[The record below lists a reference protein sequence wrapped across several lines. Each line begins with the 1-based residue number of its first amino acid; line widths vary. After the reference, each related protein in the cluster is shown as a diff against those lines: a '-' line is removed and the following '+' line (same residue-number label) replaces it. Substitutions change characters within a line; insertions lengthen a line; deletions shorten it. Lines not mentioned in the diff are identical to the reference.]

1 MSIKRILPLL
11 ALLLSLAACGF
22 TMRGTT
28 PLPFDTLYVGV
39 PDNTLFGAQLRRA
52 IRAASPGTRLV
63 TEPNKADA
71 RLQQIQRSQAQREV
85 SLDPNGR
92 VEEYELSVFYI
103 FRLTDKAGQPLI
115 PDITL
120 SASQDM
126 PYSDEI
132 VQAKEGEMTLLYRS
146 LEESLIGRLIN
157 RLTAPDV
164 KAAAQ
169 AAREAQ
175 D

>member
-1 MSIKRILPLL
+1 MSIKRILPFL

-39 PDNTLFGAQLRRA
+39 PDNTQFGAELRRA
-52 IRAASPGTRLV
+52 LRAASPTTRLV
-63 TEPNKADA
+63 TDSGEADA
-71 RLQQIQRSQAQREV
+71 RLQQVQRTQTRREV

-92 VEEYELSVFYI
+92 VEEYELGVYYI
-103 FRLTDKAGQPLI
+103 FRLTDKAGEPLI
-115 PDITL
+115 PDIIL
-120 SASQDM
+120 SATQDM
-126 PYSDEI
+126 PYSDDI
-132 VQAKEGEMTLLYRS
+132 VQAKQGEMTLLYRS

>member
-39 PDNTLFGAQLRRA
+39 PDYTQFGAELRRA
-52 IRAASPGTRLV
+52 LRAASPGTRLL
-63 TEPNKADA
+63 TEQGQADA
-71 RLQQIQRSQAQREV
+71 RLLQIQRSQTRREV

-92 VEEYELSVFYI
+92 VEEYELGVYYT
-103 FRLTDKAGQPLI
+103 FRLTNRAGEQLI
-115 PDITL
+115 PDIVL

-126 PYSDEI
+126 PYSDDI

-146 LEESLIGRLIN
+146 LEDSLIGRLIN